1 MKLNDEGS
9 LIIRI
14 ESNTKKT
21 PKNTFDFY
29 SIINWKLQYSKLKRW
44 IRKIFLSRSAS
55 NEWLGNVRGFAPCLT
70 LFSYSR
76 GCVEFGRLT
85 TVLFGELSAFTES
98 RSVTRSLLLDAY
110 TRGYEPNSARN
121 DWFPLRHP
129 DVSPILQLP
138 SIPGFSRPCPRFC
151 SRGID
156 LPTSQSEN
164 GRTDSHD
171 RRSVSLRLPTPLLH
185 ITIPLC
191 CTAGF
196 LPPPYFS
203 TSFYFHRCFISLL
216 RLSCAV
222 FAAVIEFYL
231 RAESESIK
239 QRPAIVP

>member
-1 MKLNDEGS
+1 M
-9 LIIRI
+9 
-14 ESNTKKT
+14 
-21 PKNTFDFY
+21 
-29 SIINWKLQYSKLKRW
+29 
-44 IRKIFLSRSAS
+44 
-55 NEWLGNVRGFAPCLT
+55 RGFAPCLA

-110 TRGYEPNSARN
+110 TRGYKPNSARN

-138 SIPGFSRPCPRFC
+138 SIPGFSRPCSRFC

-164 GRTDSHD
+164 EPTDSHD
-171 RRSVSLRLPTPLLH
+171 RRSVSLRLPAPLH

-191 CTAGF
+191 CTAAF
-196 LPPPYFS
+196 PPPPYFS
-203 TSFYFHRCFISLL
+203 ASFYFHRCFISLL

-239 QRPAIVP
+239 PRPPIMPYVFNPRMIKILLLSELLGTISRISDILSISQYPKACARKRRYQRIVEI